1 MGTQCATTH
10 RADPAVGEII
20 GRSAL
25 AALADTQAGALRKSF
40 SQSNCEPADH
50 LHLGPLSMHG
60 QELDAKNARD
70 NEFMAVFSHELR
82 NSLCAIRFAVGILSV
97 QTSVRPAAL
106 KARMVIE
113 RQVAQMTRMVE
124 DLFDVSRVRRGQLDI
139 RYERV
144 DLCVVAGHAA
154 QTVEFTMRER
164 NHRLSTSLP
173 NAPVWLQADPVRL
186 EQVLVNLLLNA
197 AKYTQP
203 GGRIHL
209 SAERQDRDVVIGV
222 RDSGIG
228 IQSHVLPHVF
238 DLFIQANPSSRCD
251 GSMGIGLAL
260 VRNLVEQHGGRVT
273 AASAGLGH
281 GSEFTVRLPLP
292 AEVVA
297 GPDRS

>member
-1 MGTQCATTH
+1 MGTQCASVR
-10 RADPAVGEII
+10 RADPAVGESIA
-20 GRSAL
+20 R
-25 AALADTQAGALRKSF
+25 AALADAQADALHESPH
-40 SQSNCEPADH
+40 QSNCEPADH
-50 LHLGPLSMHG
+50 LQLWPKSVHGP
-60 QELDAKNARD
+60 ELDAKNARD
-70 NEFMAVFSHELR
+70 NEFMTVFSHELR
-82 NSLCAIRFAVGILSV
+82 NSLCAIRFAASILSM

-113 RQVAQMTRMVE
+113 RQVAQMSRMVE
-124 DLFDVSRVRRGQLDI
+124 DLLDVSRVRRGQLAI
-139 RYERV
+139 RRERV
-144 DLCVVAGHAA
+144 DLCIIAGHAA

-164 NHRLSTSLP
+164 NHRLSTSFP

-209 SAERQDRDVVIGV
+209 SAERQEREVVVGV

-228 IQSHVLPHVF
+228 IESHVLPHVF
-238 DLFIQANPSSRCD
+238 DLFSQADPSSRRD
-251 GSMGIGLAL
+251 AGLGVGLAL
-260 VRNLVEQHGGRVT
+260 VRNLVEQHDGRVT